1 MTWLYDTKTQ
11 RKSKIVLHGYRHI
24 NYIKTKDIYVDIGRD
39 AEMRFDTSNYESE
52 RPLPKGKNKL
62 SLSDWDE
69 KYVVI

>member
-1 MTWLYDTKTQ
+1 M
-11 RKSKIVLHGYRHI
+11 LHEYRHI

-62 SLSDWDE
+62 SLSD
-69 KYVVI
+69 